1 MLSIIPVEFILFLT
15 ASKIKKIKSRNF
27 FLFQYSDNNML
38 NSSYRN
44 IVSVYKLH
52 STEMI
57 YIYLSAPC
65 ICLLHSLL
73 WACRDTLILLQPPI
87 LWSTFFSRWRD
98 QGFFE
103 AFKTQQSQKN
113 TCTSTGVRALIHQVG
128 SPGWIPFSTWVE
140 EKKKVPAVFHET
152 APKSRLAGY
161 SGENSVAPF
170 FLQHPTW
177 QGEKKAMIKINCKRQ
192 DKSHRKWYC
201 LRVLHCSFHLLF
213 CS

>member
-1 MLSIIPVEFILFLT
+1 MLSIIPVEFILILT
-15 ASKIKKIKSRNF
+15 TSKIKKIKSCNF

-113 TCTSTGVRALIHQVG
+113 TCTSTGG
-128 SPGWIPFSTWVE
+128 YSTHPPSRKPRLNSLLHLSGR
-140 EKKKVPAVFHET
+140 KKKVPAVFHET